1 MTKTRITGL
10 ALVGVLALAGCGGGE
25 GGEETTSPGDPIV
38 VGEGESASESPSGD
52 ETGQGD
58 GGESSDP
65 SGDTGDPSG
74 DAGDS
79 SGDAG
84 DATRTPPDADLR
96 EVSVGVPVADA
107 LQISADEVGADSVV
121 YTIDLDYSEDYNAW
135 VWSIDTLVDGTD
147 HEVEI
152 DADTGEVLDHE
163 QDSSDDNEE
172 AVDPADPMT
181 PEEAIDLAAA
191 VVDGPVRSWQLEFDD
206 DERAYQVEIT
216 TGGDEV
222 EVTVNVATGAVR
234 VDD

>member
-10 ALVGVLALAGCGGGE
+10 ALVGVLALAGCGGSG

-52 ETGQGD
+52 ETGQDD

-65 SGDTGDPSG
+65 SSGTGDPSG
-74 DAGDS
+74 DTD
-79 SGDAG
+79 

-121 YTIDLDYSEDYNAW
+121 HTIDLDYSEHHGAW
-135 VWSIDTLVDGTD
+135 VWTVDTLVDGTD

-152 DADTGEVLDHE
+152 DADTGDVLDHE

-181 PEEAIDLAAA
+181 PEQAIDLAAA
-191 VVDGPVRSWQLEFDD
+191 EVDGPVRSWQLESDD

-222 EVTVNVATGAVR
+222 EVTVNVATGAVS

>member
-65 SGDTGDPSG
+65 SGDT
-74 DAGDS
+74 GDS

-181 PEEAIDLAAA
+181 PEQAMDLAVAE
-191 VVDGPVRSWQLEFDD
+191 VDGPVRAWQLEFDEG
-206 DERAYQVEIT
+206 ERTYQVEIT
-216 TGGDEV
+216 SGGDEV
-222 EVTVNVATGAVR
+222 EVTVDVASSAVS